1 MPEQYKNQ
9 SIITWGIIGCGNVTE
24 NKSGPAFKKADHSVL
39 LAVMRRD
46 SAKAA
51 DYALRHQIPKHYSDA
66 YELINDEDIHA
77 IYIATPPKF
86 HEEYAIAALQKGKYV
101 YVEKPVTLNVD
112 SCNRMIAAVKNENGK
127 LTVAHYRR
135 ALPMFLKI
143 KEMIDQQII
152 GKIKT
157 IRLSLF
163 QPDDTS
169 LVANTEVNWRVI
181 PEIAGG
187 GLFFDLAPHQLDIL
201 IYIFGKAVT
210 YYGVSAHQSKK
221 YKAEDAVAG
230 IIHFP
235 GDIIFT
241 GNWNFSVPD
250 FLKEDSCQMIG
261 EEGYI
266 QFSFFGNEIKL
277 FTNKIKEVFHFQH
290 PQHIEQ
296 PMIQKAVNY
305 FLGKEENPCSLEAAL
320 DSLEIMQSFVYG
332 NSLTR
337 NYF

>member
-1 MPEQYKNQ
+1 MPEQNKNQ
-9 SIITWGIIGCGNVTE
+9 SIISWGIIGCGNVTE
-24 NKSGPAFKKADHSVL
+24 NKSGPAFNKADHSVL

-46 SAKAA
+46 AAKAA
-51 DYALRHQIPKHYSDA
+51 DYAFRHHIPKHYSDA
-66 YELINDEDIHA
+66 FDLINDEDINA

-86 HEEYAIAALQKGKYV
+86 HEAYAIAALQKGKYV

-112 SCNRMIAAVKNENGK
+112 SCNRMLAAVKKENGK

-143 KEMIDQQII
+143 KEMIDQQLI
-152 GKIKT
+152 GKVKN

-169 LVANTEVNWRVI
+169 LIANSEVNWRVI

-201 IYIFGKAVT
+201 IYIFGKAIS
-210 YYGVSAHQSKK
+210 YYGVSSNQSKK
-221 YKAEDAVAG
+221 YNAEDAVSG
-230 IIHFP
+230 IIHFSN
-235 GDIIFT
+235 DIIFN
-241 GNWNFSVPD
+241 GNWNFSVPE
-250 FLKEDSCQMIG
+250 FLKEDACQIIG
-261 EEGYI
+261 EDGYL
-266 QFSFFGNEIKL
+266 QFSFFGNEITMV
-277 FTNKIKEVFHFQH
+277 TNKINEVFHFQH

-305 FLGKEENPCSLEAAL
+305 FLGKEENPCSLDAAL

-332 NSLTR
+332 NNLK
-337 NYF
+337 